1 MKPALI
7 RSVDAQGRIILPVEI
22 RRTMGISSGD
32 ILEIRPSDQGIY
44 LSKYKANVSGKRQIK
59 KYLNLLY
66 SATGC
71 SMAICNCDEVLVSKG
86 IFLREGTAITKDLSD
101 IICTGKEMQIAEKL
115 PAVESEKVFADTV
128 LPLAL
133 PMGPSALILFR
144 SNGAPITEQER
155 ICARMISSLINISE
169 SLD

>member
-32 ILEIRPSDQGIY
+32 VLEIRPSDQGIY

-101 IICTGKEMQIAEKL
+101 IICTGKEMQITEKL
-115 PAVESEKVFADTV
+115 
-128 LPLAL
+128 
-133 PMGPSALILFR
+133 
-144 SNGAPITEQER
+144 
-155 ICARMISSLINISE
+155 SLIHI
-169 SLD
+169 

>member
-44 LSKYKANVSGKRQIK
+44 LSKYKANMSGKRQIK

-86 IFLREGTAITKDLSD
+86 IFLREELQSPRIYLTL
-101 IICTGKEMQIAEKL
+101 
-115 PAVESEKVFADTV
+115 
-128 LPLAL
+128 
-133 PMGPSALILFR
+133 SALAKKCKLQR
-144 SNGAPITEQER
+144 NCR
-155 ICARMISSLINISE
+155 L
-169 SLD
+169 